1 MCCAVVVIGQV
12 IPFVGYF
19 TAMDTFVTMAF
30 ILLSGIVAV
39 HFLTQIL
46 NRTAEAYPL
55 NKFFSVLMI
64 LVCRAN
70 ATVFDLT

>member
-1 MCCAVVVIGQV
+1 MCCAVLVIGQV

-46 NRTAEAYPL
+46 NRTADIYPI
-55 NKFFSVLMI
+55 NKFFSVFMI
-64 LVCRAN
+64 LVWRASEPD
-70 ATVFDLT
+70 FDLT